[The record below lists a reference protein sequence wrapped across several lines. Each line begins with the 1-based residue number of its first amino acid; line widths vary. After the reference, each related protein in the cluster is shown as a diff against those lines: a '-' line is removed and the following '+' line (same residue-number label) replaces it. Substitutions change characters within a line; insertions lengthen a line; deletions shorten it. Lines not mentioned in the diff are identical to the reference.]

1 MLVGGCRVHPR
12 TAGANL
18 RLTGDRTRHSL
29 AVMPTAA
36 YAGDPTAP
44 VFTYADGPADA
55 ARALLVVSPLASEG
69 VGSRRAL
76 VQLVRALGA
85 RGHGALLLDPRG
97 TGESAGEPEDVTY
110 EALCD
115 DVRLGLGELARAFP
129 AARLHLLAFRYA
141 SAAALAE
148 GDGATRVLLIDPC
161 LDPQAALRHD
171 LRHEIARRVMR
182 RGSSG
187 ESRDD
192 LLAKLDRGEPVV
204 VDGQRFSP
212 ALFAGLVASAPAA
225 ALERRADRATV
236 LKSGRSTF
244 PAVHAHANLGAF
256 FDSVPELEAA
266 VAEWLEG

>member
-1 MLVGGCRVHPR
+1 
-12 TAGANL
+12 
-18 RLTGDRTRHSL
+18 
-29 AVMPTAA
+29 MPTAA

-55 ARALLVVSPLASEG
+55 ALALLVVSPLASEG

-85 RGHGALLLDPRG
+85 RGHGALLIDPRG
-97 TGESAGEPEDVTY
+97 TGESAGEPEDVTF

-115 DVRLGLGELARAFP
+115 DLRLGLAELRRAFP
-129 AARLHLLAFRYA
+129 AARPHLLAFRYA
-141 SAAALAE
+141 AAAALAE
-148 GDGATRVLLIDPC
+148 GDGAVRTLLIDPC
-161 LDPQAALRHD
+161 LDPHAALRHD

-212 ALFAGLVASAPAA
+212 ALFAGLVASAPAE
-225 ALERRADRATV
+225 ALERRGDRATV

-244 PAVHAHANLGAF
+244 PPVHAHANLGAF
-256 FDSVPELEAA
+256 FDSVPELSTA
-266 VAEWLEG
+266 VAEWLER

>member
-1 MLVGGCRVHPR
+1 
-12 TAGANL
+12 
-18 RLTGDRTRHSL
+18 
-29 AVMPTAA
+29 MPTAA

-44 VFTYADGPADA
+44 VFTYADGPENA
-55 ARALLVVSPLASEG
+55 ALALLVVSPLASEG

-85 RGHGALLLDPRG
+85 RGHGALLIDPRG
-97 TGESAGEPEDVTY
+97 TGESAGEPEDVTF

-115 DVRLGLGELARAFP
+115 DLRLGLAELARAFP
-129 AARLHLLAFRYA
+129 AARPHLLAFRYA
-141 SAAALAE
+141 SGAALAIADDE
-148 GDGATRVLLIDPC
+148 GSARLLLIDPC

-225 ALERRADRATV
+225 ALERRGERATV

-256 FDSVPELEAA
+256 FDSVPELESA